1 MAAGTDYGRME
12 RIAFQAESYVLV
24 IDGEHINVG
33 AVIRALYTDHRR
45 LAREAAKLVEAVKP
59 FAEYIADGGDHDD
72 KGEPLPDTQGV
83 GWVYLTFG
91 DFRRA
96 RAAMTEAG
104 Q

>member
-1 MAAGTDYGRME
+1 MSGGTDYGRME

-45 LAREAAKLVEAVKP
+45 LALDAKKIARLVEAGK
-59 FAEYIADGGDHDD
+59 ALQADML
-72 KGEPLPDTQGV
+72 E
-83 GWVYLTFG
+83 
-91 DFRRA
+91 RA
-96 RAAMTEAG
+96 RIGRDAIHGEEYRIVNAGRTAWADFCAAITEAG